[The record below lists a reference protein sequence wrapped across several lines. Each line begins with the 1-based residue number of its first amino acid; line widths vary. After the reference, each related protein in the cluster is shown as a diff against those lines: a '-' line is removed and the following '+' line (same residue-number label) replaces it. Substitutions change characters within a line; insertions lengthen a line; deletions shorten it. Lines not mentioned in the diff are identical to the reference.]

1 MKQTSFKYIP
11 LEFLT
16 AIFVHTRK
24 IVIEVGSRIRSPSL
38 CKVISTVV
46 SIGKKKKK
54 KIVTFIKH
62 LW

>member
-16 AIFVHTRK
+16 AVFVHTRK
-24 IVIEVGSRIRSPSL
+24 IVIEVGSKIGSPSL
-38 CKVISTVV
+38 CKVTSTVV

-54 KIVTFIKH
+54 LVATFTKH
-62 LW
+62 QW